1 MLKKGQK
8 SSKKAKSTQIIYKN
22 MEVPENLYI
31 WLKSTGL
38 FQLPS
43 SGTEIPADILP
54 SFESGYAF
62 TKLIK
67 RLNQVKVTAI

>member
-1 MLKKGQK
+1 
-8 SSKKAKSTQIIYKN
+8 